1 MKSHLGV
8 IVASEAA
15 VGVACAGLL
24 YTKVM
29 VLVFLVQS
37 VTRIAGLF

>member
-1 MKSHLGV
+1 MKRHLGV

-15 VGVACAGLL
+15 LGAVCAGLL
-24 YTKVM
+24 YTKVV

-37 VTRIAGLF
+37 VARIAGLL